1 MIEFNNKKYNCLTE
15 FTLDV
20 INGKWRVLI
29 IWYLRN
35 NVMRFGEL
43 RKIIPGITP
52 KMLRQ
57 QLKELE
63 DFDIVRREVFPQV
76 PPRVEYSLTESGKT
90 LYPVLDLMYDWAF
103 KHISSNKEANEED
116 MKEGSDKLA

>member
-1 MIEFNNKKYNCLTE
+1 MIKINNKTYNCLTE

-35 NVMRFGEL
+35 NIMRFGEL
-43 RKIIPGITP
+43 KKKLPGGITA

-63 DFDIVRREVFPQV
+63 EFNIVQRKVYAEV

-90 LYPVLDLMYDWAF
+90 LYPVLDLMYEWAG
-103 KHISSNKEANEED
+103 KHIDNNFGVEDKE
-116 MKEGSDKLA
+116 KTCV